1 MLTVDDVDPHRG
13 ATAMTRAR
21 QTALFLVIA
30 LGGSYLIGWYW
41 VTHPRHGWITQ
52 FLMWTP
58 AVAALVLQAIRREPP
73 RALGFRIDGAGPWI
87 AAVLYPFAMIS
98 ACLALA
104 YLLQAVIGGDI
115 IHYQGEVMS
124 AEIFGV
130 EASGVRLLPLR
141 FALVLYVML
150 PWLALAVAYRLEL
163 PEKLG
168 PGRHV
173 GRAALWAGLWWLSPG
188 PWWLPNG
195 SLGEELG
202 WRGWLVRVWR
212 DRPVTA
218 LALTATAW
226 PAFHLP
232 VILVVPQLQS
242 FVPALSFL
250 LSIAA
255 AAAAFQA
262 LYLWS
267 GSIWPPAIAHLTW
280 NAWNPFFLGNQYGGG
295 PSMFGGE
302 IWLINGE
309 GVLGMVVNGA
319 VTLVL
324 VTRWRARQR
333 RLERGR

>member
-1 MLTVDDVDPHRG
+1 
-13 ATAMTRAR
+13 MTRGR
-21 QTALFLVIA
+21 QTALFLALA
-30 LGGSYLIGWYW
+30 LGGGWAVGAYW
-41 VTHPRHGWITQ
+41 VTHKEAWWVSQ

-58 AVAALVLQAIRREPP
+58 GVAALVLQAIRREPP
-73 RALGFRIDGAGPWI
+73 RALGFRFQHGGAWV
-87 AAVLYPFAMIS
+87 AAVLYPFALIAS
-98 ACLALA
+98 CLALA
-104 YLLQAVIGGDI
+104 YAIQAFTASDI
-115 IHYQGEVMS
+115 IHFQPEQVK
-124 AEIFGV
+124 EKIFGL
-130 EASGVRLLPLR
+130 ERSGLDLVPIRFGFVLLL
-141 FALVLYVML
+141 LV

-163 PEKLG
+163 PERLG
-168 PGRHV
+168 PGRHI
-173 GRAALWAGLWWLSPG
+173 GRAALWAGLFWLSPG

-212 DRPVTA
+212 DRPLTA

-226 PAFHLP
+226 PAFHIP
-232 VILVVPQLQS
+232 VIVLVPELHG
-242 FVPALSFL
+242 FVPAVTFL

-267 GSIWPPAIAHLTW
+267 GSIWPPAIAHITW
-280 NAWNPFFLGNQYGGG
+280 NAWNPFFLGSQYGGG

-309 GVLGMVVNGA
+309 GVLGMIVNGL

-324 VTRWRARQR
+324 ISRWRLRER
-333 RLERGR
+333 RATVSGLTDRA

>member
-1 MLTVDDVDPHRG
+1 
-13 ATAMTRAR
+13 MTRAR
-21 QTALFLVIA
+21 QTALFLVLA
-30 LGGSYLIGWYW
+30 LGLGYAVGWYW
-41 VTHPRHGWITQ
+41 VTHPQRGWITQ

-73 RALGFRIDGAGPWI
+73 RALGFRFNGPGPWI
-87 AAVLYPFAMIS
+87 AAVLYPFVVIG
-98 ACLALA
+98 ACLVLA

-115 IHYQGEVMS
+115 IHFQPDAVRGVV
-124 AEIFGV
+124 FGV
-130 EASGVRLLPLR
+130 ERSGLGMAPARFGFVLL
-141 FALVLYVML
+141 FML
-150 PWLALAVAYRLEL
+150 PWLALAIAYRLEL

-173 GRAALWAGLWWLSPG
+173 GRAALWAGLWWVNPG

-202 WRGWLVRVWR
+202 WRGWLVRIWR
-212 DRPVTA
+212 DRPLTA

-232 VILVVPQLQS
+232 VIFVVPQLQS

-280 NAWNPFFLGNQYGGG
+280 NAWNPFFLGSQYGG
-295 PSMFGGE
+295 PPAVFGGE

-309 GVLGMVVNGA
+309 GVLGMILNGVITVVLIA
-319 VTLVL
+319 
-324 VTRWRARQR
+324 RWRRRQPDPAMAR
-333 RLERGR
+333 

>member
-1 MLTVDDVDPHRG
+1 
-13 ATAMTRAR
+13 MTRAK
-21 QTALFLVIA
+21 QTALFLVLA
-30 LGGSYLIGWYW
+30 LGLGYAVGWYW
-41 VTHPRHGWITQ
+41 VTHPKQGWITQ
-52 FLMWTP
+52 FMMWCP

-73 RALGFRIDGAGPWI
+73 RALGFRFEGAGVWI
-87 AAVLYPFAMIS
+87 AAFLYPVALVG
-98 ACLALA
+98 ACVALA

-115 IHYQGEVMS
+115 IHFQPEVMPGKR
-124 AEIFGV
+124 FGSD
-130 EASGVRLLPLR
+130 ESGLRLVPAILK
-141 FALVLYVML
+141 LVLLILL

-168 PGRHV
+168 RGRHLA
-173 GRAALWAGLWWLSPG
+173 RAALWGGLFWIGPG

-212 DRPVTA
+212 DRPLTA

-232 VILVVPQLQS
+232 VILMMPPLQS
-242 FVPALSFL
+242 FVPAVSFL

-267 GSIWPPAIAHLTW
+267 GSIWPPAIAHLCW
-280 NAWNPFFLGNQYGGG
+280 NVWNPFFLGNQYGGG
-295 PSMFGGE
+295 PSIFGGE

-319 VTLVL
+319 ITVFFIA
-324 VTRWRARQR
+324 RWRRQQRGPAREQ
-333 RLERGR
+333 